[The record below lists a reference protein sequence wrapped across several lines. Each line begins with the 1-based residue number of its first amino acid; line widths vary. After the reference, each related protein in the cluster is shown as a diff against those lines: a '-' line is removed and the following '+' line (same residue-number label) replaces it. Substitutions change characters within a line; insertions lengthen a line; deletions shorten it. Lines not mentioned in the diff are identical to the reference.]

1 MKFLMNLLCVAI
13 LAGAAYCLYQ
23 QRIMQQEAVA
33 IENSLEAVCS
43 EIQEKFETDQN
54 TSETLPV
61 KN

>member
-43 EIQEKFETDQN
+43 QIQEKFEFDQDAA
-54 TSETLPV
+54 ETLSV
-61 KN
+61 EN